1 MLRHTLP
8 SLNPPLV
15 PCVFFYSKMP
25 TKRGWVCSCSCMTAR
40 AWPASVIRHSTGSPG
55 AEGESL
61 FDFLLSSFLIA
72 SKATK
77 CCCSFYRTNWRLAVT
92 ILWFLF
98 SPQFV
103 QKWNIVIDFN
113 CITADSEKTLH
124 CRKVIRC
131 LTFFFLL
138 L

>member
-1 MLRHTLP
+1 MLLQFL
-8 SLNPPLV
+8 SNELALGCDDFV
-15 PCVFFYSKMP
+15 VF
-25 TKRGWVCSCSCMTAR
+25 
-40 AWPASVIRHSTGSPG
+40 
-55 AEGESL
+55 
-61 FDFLLSSFLIA
+61 
-72 SKATK
+72 
-77 CCCSFYRTNWRLAVT
+77 
-92 ILWFLF
+92 F